1 MFNENLEEFGAG
13 KFKTRKKNYFAPVK
27 TIHGYIHKYL
37 AASNKKL
44 ILLTTVFCAVSIVI
58 NYSNGLEKK
67 IMAQEGIP
75 VKLLCWFIVFGIA
88 FNVPVLLYRL
98 FSPVPVS
105 RSFRFLFLLL
115 VAPFIF
121 ACKYT
126 LRFPL
131 HFSTDPAV
139 NRSWNTIVY
148 WPLLL
153 AGMLLVL
160 GLLQKKLYPD
170 PDFYG
175 LRAPFRNKKT
185 YAGLLLLMVPLV
197 VTAATQP
204 DFQAIYPKL
213 KMLAP
218 YGDLPAIPYW
228 QTLLFEL
235 SYGADF
241 LSIELFF
248 RGFLVLTLTR
258 WLGKDAIL
266 PVAVF
271 YCSIHFGKP
280 LGECI
285 SSYFGGLLLGI
296 IVQHTRSI
304 HGGLMVHLGIAWL
317 MELAGYIVHH

>member
-1 MFNENLEEFGAG
+1 MAQESL
-13 KFKTRKKNYFAPVK
+13 KRRKKIYFASVK
-27 TIHGYIHKYL
+27 IILGYIRNYL
-37 AASNKKL
+37 SASNKT
-44 ILLTTVFCAVSIVI
+44 LLLVTTIFCGISIAV
-58 NYSNGLEKK
+58 NYGTGLEKK

-75 VKLLCWFIVFGIA
+75 VKLLSWFVVFGIA

-115 VAPFIF
+115 AAPFIF

-126 LRFPL
+126 LRFQV
-131 HFSTDPAV
+131 HFSTDPV
-139 NRSWNTIVY
+139 VSRNWNTIVY

-185 YAGLLLLMVPLV
+185 YTRLLLLMVPLV
-197 VTAATQP
+197 VIAATQP
-204 DFQAIYPKL
+204 DFQATYPKL

-218 YGDLPAIPYW
+218 HGDLSAIPYW

-258 WLGKDAIL
+258 WLGKDALL

-317 MELAGYIVHH
+317 MELAGYIAHD